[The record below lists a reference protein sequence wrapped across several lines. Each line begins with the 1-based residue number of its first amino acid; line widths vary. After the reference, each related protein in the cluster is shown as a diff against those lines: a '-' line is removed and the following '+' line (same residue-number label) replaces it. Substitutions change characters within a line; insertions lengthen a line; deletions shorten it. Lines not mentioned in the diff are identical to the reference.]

1 MRLIP
6 SSPSAPGYA
15 LGVASSAFAVIA
27 AFSLTGHAGQLR
39 SVSDGVYSAGQ
50 AARGQQ
56 IYQAQCADCHG
67 KAMDGTSGPPLVG
80 AAFLSNWSARP
91 VVDLVEKVQ
100 KTMPFNLPA
109 SLSRQQS
116 TDLTAYILQ
125 VGKFAAGPA
134 ELGDATLAQIAFPAA
149 GTVPAPAAAVTA
161 GATSLPPPEGNLAEL
176 MRAIAFP
183 NSNII
188 FNLQLK
194 DPGAQPKKP
203 TAASPFDYV
212 EWGSTVYGGW
222 LAVDQAAVAITETA
236 ALFLTPGRLCQN
248 GKAVPVDRAD
258 WKQYVAALADAGRLA
273 HRASRARNFEAFVE
287 ISEKVNDAC
296 ANCHKA
302 YRDKGG
308 AEGSGTNRCQ

>member
-6 SSPSAPGYA
+6 LGPAALRHA
-15 LGVASSAFAVIA
+15 LGVASCGYAVAA

-39 SVSDGVYSAGQ
+39 SVTDGVYSAGQ
-50 AARGQQ
+50 AARGQL
-56 IYQAQCADCHG
+56 IYQAQCAECHG
-67 KAMDGTSGPPLVG
+67 NTMEGTSGPPLAG
-80 AAFLSNWSARP
+80 ANFLSNWSARP
-91 VVDLVEKVQ
+91 LTDLVDKVQ

-125 VGKFAAGPA
+125 AGKFSAGPA
-134 ELGDATLAQIAFPAA
+134 ELTDATLAQISFPTAR
-149 GTVPAPAAAVTA
+149 TFPAPAATIAA
-161 GATSLPPPEGNLAEL
+161 GAALSPPEGNLAEL

-194 DPGAQPKKP
+194 DPGNQPKKP
-203 TAASPFDYV
+203 TAAAPFDYV
-212 EWGSTVYGGW
+212 EWGSSVYAGW

-248 GKAVPVDRAD
+248 GRAVPVDRAD
-258 WKQYVAALADAGRLA
+258 WKMYVAALTEAGKLA
-273 HRASRARNFEAFVE
+273 HRASRARNFEAFVD
-287 ISEKVNDAC
+287 ISEKLNDAC
-296 ANCHKA
+296 ANCHKV

-308 AEGSGTNRCQ
+308 AEGSGTTRCQ